1 METVLFIVL
10 AVSFMA
16 LAGVVILAYVMWRD
30 RRRDQD
36 ALNEAFAEFTDQEAQ
51 RGGGGPTP
59 IR

>member
-1 METVLFIVL
+1 MEPVLVVVT
-10 AVSFMA
+10 AVAALA